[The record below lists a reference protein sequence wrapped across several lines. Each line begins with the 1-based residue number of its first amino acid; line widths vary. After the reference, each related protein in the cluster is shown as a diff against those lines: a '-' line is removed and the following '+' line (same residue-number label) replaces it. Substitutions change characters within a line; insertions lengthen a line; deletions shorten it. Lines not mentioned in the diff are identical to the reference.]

1 MEISK
6 EHRDVAAGTV
16 TDEELAR
23 INTFAKTALKAD
35 EVYAFAVKLCDNEV
49 DRDFERFPR
58 KTLEELA
65 ELFVGKSGIFD
76 HNWSAQAQTAR
87 IYRTELVE
95 EERMT
100 TAGDRYCY
108 VKGYA
113 YMLRNEKNEA
123 LIEEIEGGIKKEV
136 SVGCSIKKSI
146 CSVCGREIALCEHE
160 RGQRYGD
167 TLCYA
172 ELVDAADA
180 YEWSFVAVPAQRQA
194 GVIKRFGQGE
204 NGTLR
209 ELIKRHGTQ
218 AQAREIEQ
226 LEHLSALGKSYL
238 RELRREVVR
247 LMLTAEESLD
257 GALVQTMAD
266 KLDEPEL
273 RELKK
278 VYEAKA
284 AKKLGLLPQLK
295 AAQRSAQSEDESDFR
310 V

>member
-6 EHRDVAAGTV
+6 ERAGAAAGTV
-16 TDEELAR
+16 TDEELAE
-23 INTFAKTALKAD
+23 INAFAKTALKAD
-35 EVYAFAVKLCDNEV
+35 EVYTFAVKLCDNEV

-65 ELFVGKSGIFD
+65 ELFVGRSGIFD

-113 YMLRNEKNEA
+113 YMLRSEKNEA

-136 SVGCSIKKSI
+136 SVGCSVGKSI

-160 RGQRYGD
+160 QGRRYGD

-172 ELVDAADA
+172 ELTNATDA

-194 GVIKRFGQGE
+194 GVIKRFGQDGS
-204 NGTLR
+204 GTLR
-209 ELIKRHGTQ
+209 ELVKRHGSR
-218 AQAREIEQ
+218 AQEREMER
-226 LEHLSALGKSYL
+226 LERLGALGKSYL
-238 RELRREVVR
+238 QELRHEVVR
-247 LMLTAEESLD
+247 LMLTAEENLD
-257 GALVQTMAD
+257 GALVQTMAE

-278 VYEAKA
+278 AYGAKT
-284 AKKLGLLPQLK
+284 AKKLGLAPQLTTPD
-295 AAQRSAQSEDESDFR
+295 AGRTDEDESDFC